1 MEENRIHN
9 VILEKREKLTIS
21 GVKDLGIYNEDYI
34 ELSTVMGYMTVKGE
48 NLHINKFN
56 TEDGELKVDGTVFSV
71 DYGEEKTQKG
81 SFWSGLF
88 K

>member
-34 ELSTVMGYMTVKGE
+34 ELSTVMGFMTVKGE

-71 DYGEEKTQKG
+71 DYGEEKAQKS